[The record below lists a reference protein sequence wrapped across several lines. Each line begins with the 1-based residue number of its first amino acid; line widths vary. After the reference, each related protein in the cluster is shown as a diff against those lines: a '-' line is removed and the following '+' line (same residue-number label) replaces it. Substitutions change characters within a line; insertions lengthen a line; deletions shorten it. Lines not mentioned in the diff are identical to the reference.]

1 MTDRARRHLW
11 ISGRVQGVWFRESA
25 RAEADAHA
33 VTGWVRN
40 LPDGRVEA
48 ALEGDPAAVA
58 AVEAWCRQ
66 GPLRARVFAVDARDE
81 APLGLT
87 GPTGFE
93 VR

>member
-1 MTDRARRHLW
+1 MTERLRRHLW

-25 RAEADAHA
+25 RAEADARA

-40 LPDGRVEA
+40 LPDGRVEV
-48 ALEGDPAAVA
+48 ALEGDRAAVE

-66 GPLRARVFAVDARDE
+66 GPRQARVVSVDARDE
-81 APLGLT
+81 APLGPT
-87 GPTGFE
+87 GPADFE